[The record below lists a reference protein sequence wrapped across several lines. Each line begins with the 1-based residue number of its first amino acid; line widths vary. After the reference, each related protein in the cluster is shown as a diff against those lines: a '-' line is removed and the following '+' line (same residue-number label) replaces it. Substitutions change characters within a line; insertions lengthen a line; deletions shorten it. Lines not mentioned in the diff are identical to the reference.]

1 MSLRRGPLLR
11 LLPRLATI
19 VVAGWLLGAGPASAG
34 LLPAGF
40 FDISVQPGEGAA
52 AVEADR
58 LSYDAVNGTISAEGG
73 VVLHYQGYS
82 IRADRVEYNQK
93 TGDLHAIGNVTL
105 ADPSGTVMQMDSV
118 DVTDGMKQAF
128 LNSLTLTTVAG
139 ARITARDVNYN
150 ATLATILTD
159 AAYSPCGLCE
169 DSKGRRIGWKVK
181 AARMTYDRANA
192 SVILE
197 QPSLELLGMPVAWL
211 PWFWIPDPTQPRA
224 QGMRMPKVDFDGQ
237 RGAVLGVP
245 FFIPVGEDVDI
256 LLTPQ
261 LLSRQGAL
269 MSIDT
274 TWRFPGL
281 GSIDVAASGLYQ
293 LDPSAFAGTVG
304 DRAWRGAIQT
314 TGQFTPAQNWN
325 VGWSYTAFTDNAYL
339 TDYKFTD
346 ATSTENQVYASYL
359 DEVTWFDIRAQ
370 EFNSLGN
377 YLTND
382 PAQGKT
388 FPVSGFE
395 TTHELADGWG
405 RLHLTGKLLSVLR
418 DADQTGTYGGVP
430 YVFGE
435 QGYKQ
440 HLMLEG
446 AWEDQFILPGGV
458 AATPYLATRLDAAN
472 FDDTATNT
480 DTLLLSATPIA
491 ALDVRWPLMATNG
504 GDTHLIEPIA
514 QLVYRGSSTTKVGI
528 TNDDAHSFVFDTS
541 NLFSYNRFSG
551 IDRQETGLRANFGG
565 HYLGNFADGS
575 WIDLM
580 AGESIFLGGSNSLG
594 IADNVQTGTS
604 TGLGGT
610 ASAIVASVSGGWNG
624 GLSGAA
630 KLQVDPSGLNVNRFG
645 AGVQYTSPDGW
656 STSGSYIYIAP
667 DAALGTTAAQ
677 HEIDGN
683 VAVPIFDYWKV
694 TAGLTWDL
702 NSGKY
707 IEARTGAGYD
717 DGYLGVSTYA
727 TIRPGGWSTGIHL
740 TLKGPDGEIA
750 F

>member
-11 LLPRLATI
+11 LLPRLATM
-19 VVAGWLLGAGPASAG
+19 VVAGWLLGAGSASAG

-58 LSYDAVNGTISAEGG
+58 MSYDAANGTISAEGG
-73 VVLHYQGYS
+73 VVLHYQGFS

-93 TGDLHAIGNVTL
+93 TGELHAIGNVTL
-105 ADPSGTVMQMDSV
+105 ADPSGNVMQMDSV
-118 DVTDGMKQAF
+118 EVTDGMKQAF

-139 ARITARDVNYN
+139 ARITARDVKYN
-150 ATLATILTD
+150 STLATILTD

-197 QPSLELLGMPVAWL
+197 QPSLELLGVPVAWL

-224 QGMRMPKVDFDGQ
+224 QGMRMPQVDFDGE

-269 MSIDT
+269 MAIDT

-314 TGQFTPAQNWN
+314 TGRFTPVQNWT

-359 DEVTWFDIRAQ
+359 DDETWFDIRAQ
-370 EFNSLGN
+370 EFNWLGDHP
-377 YLTND
+377 TND

-388 FPVSGFE
+388 LPVSSFE
-395 TTHELADGWG
+395 TTHDLADGWG
-405 RLHLTGKLLSVLR
+405 RLHLTGKLLSIAR
-418 DADQTGTYGGVP
+418 DADQTGTYGAVP

-458 AATPYLATRLDAAN
+458 AATPYLGTRLDAAN
-472 FDDTATNT
+472 FDDTAAST

-504 GDTHLIEPIA
+504 GDTHLFEPIA
-514 QLVYRGSSTTKVGI
+514 QLVYRGSSTTEVGI

-551 IDRQETGLRANFGG
+551 IDRQEPGLRANFGG

-594 IADNVQTGTS
+594 IADNVQTGAS

-630 KLQVDPSGLNVNRFG
+630 KLQVDPSGLSINRFG

-667 DAALGTTAAQ
+667 DTALGATAAQ

-683 VAVPIFDYWKV
+683 VSVPIFDYWKV

-702 NSGKY
+702 ASGSY

-740 TLKGPDGEIA
+740 SLKGPDGEVA